1 MFLDHFIQILMDI
14 PDHFIITVHSECI
27 GDDRLERLFLITG
40 SYRHSRSENIA
51 DKFFMDFL
59 RLLRIVE
66 DIMDIGC
73 PVDKCREQE
82 TDIRNIHDPVT
93 DTVLDQICLRIV
105 AKTCLR
111 EFYRTD
117 TAHDVLINLIRCI
130 KHFCTVG
137 RLSGDIIYSMDQD
150 DVVVFGIIIVFNDL
164 IVETFYQCIIGQ
176 FAFSQFHKKMLSST
190 LSFLLERKFHVHQ
203 IFSYCSGKGFAEN
216 FKVFEHFFF

>member
-1 MFLDHFIQILMDI
+1 MD
-14 PDHFIITVHSECI
+14 VSAAVVKLREK
-27 GDDRLERLFLITG
+27 E
-40 SYRHSRSENIA
+40 SNIW
-51 DKFFMDFL
+51 KF
-59 RLLRIVE
+59 
-66 DIMDIGC
+66 
-73 PVDKCREQE
+73 
-82 TDIRNIHDPVT
+82 HDPVA
-93 DTVLDQICLRIV
+93 DTVLDAVGFGIV

-176 FAFSQFHKKMLSST
+176 FAFSQFHKKMLSSA

>member
-1 MFLDHFIQILMDI
+1 MD
-14 PDHFIITVHSECI
+14 VSAAVVKLREK
-27 GDDRLERLFLITG
+27 E
-40 SYRHSRSENIA
+40 SNIR
-51 DKFFMDFL
+51 KF
-59 RLLRIVE
+59 
-66 DIMDIGC
+66 
-73 PVDKCREQE
+73 
-82 TDIRNIHDPVT
+82 HDPVA
-93 DTVLDQICLRIV
+93 DTVLDAVGFGIV

-176 FAFSQFHKKMLSST
+176 FAFSQLIKREMLLSVRFFY
-190 LSFLLERKFHVHQ
+190 SFLRQ
-203 IFSYCSGKGFAEN
+203 RNIRRCG
-216 FKVFEHFFF
+216 